1 MRSTSGSSRQQ
12 VGPESCGR
20 KLGTLGA
27 AILLPFAL
35 GCGAGA
41 QRPETAAPGSESAAP
56 AAIPQSRTRVFHG
69 MCDASGA
76 VVLGAPL
83 FAVADDEDNV
93 LRVYDGDAGGAP
105 LHSVDVSPALDLPA
119 KKKTPEADI
128 EAATRLGDRALWLT
142 SHGRNSK
149 GKLQPGR
156 FRLFATTTPA
166 SGVGLTPT
174 GSAYE
179 HLLDDMLAFPPL
191 AAFGLREA
199 AERAPKEPGGLNIE
213 GMTERP
219 DGRSVVIGFRNPRPE
234 GRAIVVPIENPLAV
248 IEGARAQ
255 LGAPLLL
262 DLGGLGVRALSYWRD
277 RYLIIGGPVDGES
290 ASALFAWDGS
300 SQHPARIDVDLNGLN
315 PEGFVSFDDR
325 DEIMLLSDDGS
336 VEIDGKPCKKLP
348 ADRKRFR
355 GMWIELPAGAT
366 ATATPPA

>member
-1 MRSTSGSSRQQ
+1 M
-12 VGPESCGR
+12 
-20 KLGTLGA
+20 
-27 AILLPFAL
+27 LLPFAL

-41 QRPETAAPGSESAAP
+41 QRPDSSSAAAP
-56 AAIPQSRTRVFHG
+56 ASQAAAPVGPAQARTRVFHG

-93 LRVYDGDAGGAP
+93 LRVYDGDAGGGP
-105 LHSVDVSPALDLPA
+105 LYSVDVSPALDLPA
-119 KKKTPEADI
+119 KNKTPEADI
-128 EAATRLGDRALWLT
+128 EAATRIGDRALWLT

-179 HLLDDMLAFPPL
+179 HLLDDMLASPQL
-191 AAFGLREA
+191 AALGLRAA
-199 AERAPKEPGGLNIE
+199 AELAPKDTGGLNIE

-234 GRAIVVPIENPLAV
+234 GRAIVVPIENPLALV
-248 IEGARAQ
+248 QGVGGAEGAQGVERVRAQ
-255 LGAPLLL
+255 LGAPWLL
-262 DLGGLGVRALSYWRD
+262 DLGGLGVRALSYWRG

-290 ASALFAWDGS
+290 ASALFAWDGAS
-300 SQHPARIDVDLNGLN
+300 EHPARIDVDLNGLN
-315 PEGFVSFDDR
+315 PEGFVSFDGR
-325 DEIMLLSDDGS
+325 AEVMLLSDDGAL
-336 VEIDGKPCKKLP
+336 EIDGEPCKKLP
-348 ADRKRFR
+348 PERKRFR
-355 GMWIELPAGAT
+355 GMWIQLPDSASVEASDVS
-366 ATATPPA
+366 PPA

>member
-1 MRSTSGSSRQQ
+1 MAMLVT
-12 VGPESCGR
+12 
-20 KLGTLGA
+20 
-27 AILLPFAL
+27 FAP
-35 GCGAGA
+35 GCGAGPQRADSA
-41 QRPETAAPGSESAAP
+41 QAAGSAA
-56 AAIPQSRTRVFHG
+56 AAKTGSARTRVFHG

-105 LHSVDVSPALDLPA
+105 VYSVDVSPALDLPA

-128 EAATRLGDRALWLT
+128 EAATRLGDRALWLS

-166 SGVGLTPT
+166 SGVGMTPT

-179 HLLDDMLAFPPL
+179 HLLDDMLASPPL
-191 AAFGLREA
+191 AALGLRAA
-199 AERAPKEPGGLNIE
+199 AELAPKEAGGLNIE

-219 DGRSVVIGFRNPRPE
+219 DGRSVVVGFRNPRPE

-255 LGAPLLL
+255 LGPPKLL
-262 DLGGLGVRALSYWRD
+262 DLGGLGVRALSYWRGH
-277 RYLIIGGPVDGES
+277 YLIVGGPVDGES
-290 ASALFAWDGS
+290 ESALFVWDGES
-300 SQHPARIDVDLNGLN
+300 ERPERLDVDLHGLN

-336 VEIDGKPCKKLP
+336 VEMGGEACKKLP
-348 ADRKRFR
+348 PEQKRFR
-355 GMWIELPAGAT
+355 GLWLDVPQRAQPGAPA
-366 ATATPPA
+366 PPPVIDL

>member
-1 MRSTSGSSRQQ
+1 M
-12 VGPESCGR
+12 
-20 KLGTLGA
+20 
-27 AILLPFAL
+27 
-35 GCGAGA
+35 
-41 QRPETAAPGSESAAP
+41 
-56 AAIPQSRTRVFHG
+56 RVFEG

-93 LRVYDGDAGGAP
+93 LRVYDADAGGAP
-105 LHSVDVSPALDLPA
+105 VYSVDVSPALDLPA

-166 SGVGLTPT
+166 QGVGLAPT
-174 GSAYE
+174 GRAYE
-179 HLLDDMLAFPPL
+179 HLLDDMLAAPQL
-191 AAFGLREA
+191 AALGLREA

-219 DGRSVVIGFRNPRPE
+219 DGRSVVIGFRNPRPR
-234 GRAIVVPIENPLAV
+234 GRAIVVPVENPLQLL
-248 IEGARAQ
+248 EGARAQ

-262 DLGGLGVRALSYWRD
+262 DLGGLGVRSLSYWRGH
-277 RYLIIGGPVDGES
+277 YLIIGGPVDGES
-290 ASALFAWDGS
+290 ESALFAWDGAS
-300 SQHPARIDVDLNGLN
+300 ERPARIDVDLHGLN

-325 DEIMLLSDDGS
+325 DRIMLLSDDGS
-336 VEIDGKPCKKLP
+336 IEIDGKACKKLP
-348 ADRKRFR
+348 PEQKRFR
-355 GMWIELPAGAT
+355 AIWVELPST
-366 ATATPPA
+366 APSAAPRASAPPPA